1 MPFINTKTNVTVSSE
16 KEAVLKEKFGRAIS
30 ILGKGEGWLMLNF
43 EGNQNLWFKGRND
56 MNMAIVELSLF
67 GKATEA
73 AYERMTRELTDILSS
88 ELGISPDC
96 IYVKYA
102 EVKYWGWNGGNF

>member
-1 MPFINTKTNVTVSSE
+1 MPFINTMTNVTVTPD

-43 EGNQNLWFKGRND
+43 TGDCSLWFKGRND

-67 GKATEA
+67 GKAPEA
-73 AYERMTRELTDILSS
+73 SYDRMTKELTDILS
-88 ELGISPDC
+88 ETLKISPDC
-96 IYVKYA
+96 VYVKYE
-102 EVKYWGWNGGNF
+102 EVKYWGWNGSNF